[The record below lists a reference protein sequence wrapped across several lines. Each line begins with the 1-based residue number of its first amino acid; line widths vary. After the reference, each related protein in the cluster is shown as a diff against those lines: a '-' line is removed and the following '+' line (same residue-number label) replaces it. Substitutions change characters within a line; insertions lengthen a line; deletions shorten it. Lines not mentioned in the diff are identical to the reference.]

1 MEHHLL
7 NRIVALETELNSMS
21 LKVELLYQMI
31 FSDDLSHDLDE
42 VERLT
47 DNGEIID

>member
-7 NRIVALETELNSMS
+7 NRIVALETEVNSMS
-21 LKVELLYQMI
+21 EKVELLYQML
-31 FSDDLSHDLDE
+31 FNGDLSDDLDE
-42 VERLT
+42 VAQLT